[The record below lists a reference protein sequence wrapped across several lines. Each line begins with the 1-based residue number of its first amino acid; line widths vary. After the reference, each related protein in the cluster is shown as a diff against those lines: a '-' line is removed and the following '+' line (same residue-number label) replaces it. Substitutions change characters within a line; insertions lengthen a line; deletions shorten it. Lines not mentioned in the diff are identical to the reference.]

1 MPPLIGLVSKWFV
14 LLAFLEA
21 RHFFGAFVV
30 AAGSIIALI
39 YYLRY
44 ISQAYE
50 TVKSESPSLK
60 KELYSLKAFFK
71 SMNKMKSVIYI
82 FTLLIIFFG
91 LGYKFFEMPINTAIF
106 ELMNPQ
112 KYIELVLGG

>member
-1 MPPLIGLVSKWFV
+1 MPPLIGFVSKWYV

-44 ISQAYE
+44 ISHAYE
-50 TVKSESPSLK
+50 TVKEDGKSIKEEFLSLK
-60 KELYSLKAFFK
+60 GFF
-71 SMNKMKSVIYI
+71 SSANKMKSVIYV
-82 FTLLIIFFG
+82 FTILIVIFG
-91 LGYKFFEMPINTAIF
+91 LGFKILEMPINTAIF
-106 ELMNPQ
+106 ELLNPE